1 MQTVAIVGLGA
12 LGVLFAEELSPHLA
26 PEHLR
31 IVADRQRIA
40 RYERDGVYANG
51 TRLVLN
57 YVDAQDTVTPADV
70 VIFAVKFGGLPEA
83 IEAARQ
89 QVGEHTLIL
98 SALNGI
104 ASEELLSEAFGR
116 DKVLY
121 CVAQGMDAV
130 KVGNQL
136 TYSTRGFLRIGEQT
150 AGAVT
155 PRVEALAEFL
165 LAHGMPC
172 QVSPDMPHHLWG
184 KLMLNVGVNQAV
196 AVFEGNYGTIQQ
208 PGRPREIMIAA
219 MREVMTLAPFEQV
232 TLTEDDLTYW
242 LSVLDT
248 LGASGK
254 PSLRQDLEAGRSTE
268 VALFAGTLRQLG
280 QKHGVPTP
288 VNDWLYAEI
297 KRLENAGH

>member
-26 PEHLR
+26 PGELR
-31 IVADRQRIA
+31 IIADRERVE

-51 TRLVLN
+51 TRLTLN
-57 YVDAQDTVTPADV
+57 YVDSEQDMAPADV

-104 ASEELLSEAFGR
+104 ASEALLSEAFGR
-116 DKVLY
+116 NKVLY

-136 TYSTRGFLRIGEQT
+136 TYSTRGFIRIGEQT
-150 AGAVT
+150 TGPVT

-196 AVFEGNYGTIQQ
+196 AVFEGDYGTIKK
-208 PGRPREIMIAA
+208 PGRPREVMIAA
-219 MREVMTLAPFEQV
+219 MREVMALAPFEQV
-232 TLTEDDLTYW
+232 ILTEDDLTYW

-248 LGASGK
+248 LGDGGK

-268 VALFAGTLRQLG
+268 VELFAGTVRQLG

-288 VNDWLYAEI
+288 VNDWLYTEI
-297 KRLENAGH
+297 KRLENAAH

>member
-1 MQTVAIVGLGA
+1 MQTVAIIGLGA

-26 PEHLR
+26 PGDLR
-31 IVADRQRIA
+31 IVADRERLE

-51 TRLVLN
+51 TRLALN
-57 YVDAQDTVTPADV
+57 YVDAQEALPPADV
-70 VIFAVKFGGLPEA
+70 VIFAVKFSGLPQA

-104 ASEELLSEAFGR
+104 ASEELLSDAFGR

-130 KVGNQL
+130 KVGNHL
-136 TYSTRGFLRIGEQT
+136 TYSPRGFIRIGEQT

-196 AVFEGNYGTIQQ
+196 AVFEGDYGTIQQ
-208 PGRPREIMIAA
+208 PGRPREVMIAA
-219 MREVMTLAPFEQV
+219 MREVMALAPYEAV

-254 PSLRQDLEAGRSTE
+254 PSLRQDLEAGRLTE
-268 VALFAGTLRQLG
+268 VELFSGTIRQLG

-288 VNDWLYAEI
+288 VNDWLYTEI
-297 KRLENAGH
+297 KRLESAAR